1 MALYALHKYSI
12 VPSIVLVH
20 FPVEVERLETRPC

>member
-1 MALYALHKYSI
+1 VLFALHKNSI

-20 FPVEVERLETRPC
+20 FPVERLETRPC